1 MKNGLLFFLGGIVWA
16 AVTSKKAYAPGVKPN
31 DMMSSLELNGEC
43 PPGMEKKPIPRPQY
57 GTRPSPEQEER
68 GRIQWQMAQQ
78 NAPCISSQEAQYI
91 RDMRAAGP
99 LKA

>member
-1 MKNGLLFFLGGIVWA
+1 MKDGLLFFIGGIIWA
-16 AVTSKKAYAPGVKPN
+16 IVTSKKAYAPN
-31 DMMSSLELNGEC
+31 YNQSDMMSSLELNGEC

-57 GTRPSPEQEER
+57 GTKPSPEKEER
-68 GRIQWQMAQQ
+68 GRIQWQKAKQ

-91 RDMRAAGP
+91 RDKIAAGP